1 MTENHDPEARRCGA
15 LVSLLSGD
23 GGTHPDI
30 REGAGSAFCR
40 ELQGQI
46 RPNRAAGAQKPGPGG
61 DHGVFQIDAEGK
73 VELLQT
79 GYFPHAD
86 GPQKIELED
95 LEAIVAGWRA
105 NGANGEALVDF
116 DHESYDPAK
125 RTTAAGWLSNPQIQ
139 AREIEDPDTGAAR
152 RVNSLVADVRWSTAG
167 LAALRGGEYRS
178 LSPWLYGEEDENGD
192 FRPRLLD
199 SAGLT
204 NRPNIKT
211 LRRVANREKTGAQ
224 DGGHQTDN
232 QTQQRMK
239 KEHAELLGVAADA
252 TDEQISEAIRGMATR
267 ANRAA
272 TLEGEL
278 TEARKDR
285 DELADEL
292 AAADVREHGDVIAD
306 KEKAQAAF
314 RANREETRSFYRNL
328 RESAAKPADKG
339 GDKPIHRGNRAGTPD
354 LKGDAKNEGSEG
366 DVIEQL
372 NGLDGAER
380 TKFYRANREAI
391 LEAQRARVRG

>member
-1 MTENHDPEARRCGA
+1 M
-15 LVSLLSGD
+15 
-23 GGTHPDI
+23 
-30 REGAGSAFCR
+30 
-40 ELQGQI
+40 
-46 RPNRAAGAQKPGPGG
+46 
-61 DHGVFQIDAEGK
+61 
-73 VELLQT
+73 ELLQT

-139 AREIEDPDTGAAR
+139 AGEIEDPETGEAR
-152 RVNSLVADVRWSTAG
+152 RVNSLVADVRWTTAG

-178 LSPWLYGEEDENGD
+178 LSPWLYGIEDANGD
-192 FRPRLLD
+192 FRPRALD

-278 TEARKDR
+278 TEARKER
-285 DELADEL
+285 DTLADEL

-328 RESAAKPADKG
+328 RESAAKADKG

-354 LKGDAKNEGSEG
+354 LG
-366 DVIEQL
+366 
-372 NGLDGAER
+372 DGAATNPDATEGEKLLERFLAMPGGEER
-380 TKFYRANREAI
+380 TEFYRANRAQI
-391 LEAQRARVRG
+391 SAAQRRAQSRH